1 MDLLKTP
8 HQLLLQ
14 EQGAHIDGKHLLM
27 TPKEKLFDEMGIVPH
42 FAQGKKVE
50 DMKAELFVRDT
61 APKQQTLHPK
71 LTNLWNNIFK

>member
-1 MDLLKTP
+1 ME
-8 HQLLLQ
+8 
-14 EQGAHIDGKHLLM
+14 EQGADVDGGGLLL
-27 TPKEKLFDEMGIVPH
+27 TPKQMLMEESGILPH

-61 APKQQTLHPK
+61 APKQQALHPK